1 MRHDLGDYQAL
12 VLGQQSLNIELG
24 LAIIFCLR
32 EDLDRGLLRA
42 QYMSR
47 FSVDIVRLNLIQES
61 FE

>member
-42 QYMSR
+42 RYMSR
-47 FSVDIVRLNLIQES
+47 FSIDIVCLNLIQES